1 MNKNTIA
8 VFVDLEKSYDKVWR
22 QGLFIKMRDV
32 GIRQHVPMDKEL
44 SPGQNNSNL
53 SRVK

>member
-22 QGLFIKMRDV
+22 HGHFIKMIDV
-32 GIRQHVPMDKEL
+32 GIQQHVPVDKEL
-44 SPGQNNSNL
+44 SNGQNNSHL
-53 SRVK
+53 SRVT